1 MACPSPEMTTR
12 GGLRHI
18 RLDIGYRSH
27 RGIQDSHQNLA
38 SQGHETSDP
47 QPVLAEIATLA
58 YQFFEDLG
66 DYRAA
71 HGHSCHLGLLTV
83 ILCLSSLP
91 LSFPGQDAE
100 RIGRRASLGQ
110 PNQRATAFR

>member
-12 GGLRHI
+12 GGPRHI
-18 RLDIGYRSH
+18 RFDIEYRSH
-27 RGIQDSHQNLA
+27 RGELQDSHQNLA
-38 SQGHETSDP
+38 SQDHQTSDP

-58 YQFFEDLG
+58 YQFLEDLG

-71 HGHSCHLGLLTV
+71 HGHSCHLSLLTV

-91 LSFPGQDAE
+91 LSLPGQDAE
-100 RIGRRASLGQ
+100 
-110 PNQRATAFR
+110 